1 VPNRYRTIRF
11 PDINGDGKADVCG
24 RSSDGLHCALSNGTG
39 FGADFTGPA
48 WTDASGWSAAA
59 YAATIRFADVNG
71 DGLSDV
77 CARSAAGITCA
88 VSQGSSFAAPFAGPA
103 WSDAAGWNV
112 PQYYATITLLD
123 INGDGMADICGRG
136 PNGMTCALSTG
147 TGFGTA
153 FAGPAWTDAA
163 GWTQPNYYGTI
174 RTGDVN
180 GDGKDD
186 LCARGAA
193 GVTCALSTGTGF
205 SAEVAG
211 PAWADAT
218 WGVAPYWATFTTMGG
233 LGRALGGS
241 PDGGLAGSGDGGLVE
256 PPPIDTED
264 ASSGGVSFKASAQGS
279 ASAACS
285 CRVAGLEAG
294 ESGAT
299 AAGLL
304 VFSGIL
310 ALARRR
316 RRRYPDA

>member
-1 VPNRYRTIRF
+1 
-11 PDINGDGKADVCG
+11 
-24 RSSDGLHCALSNGTG
+24 
-39 FGADFTGPA
+39 
-48 WTDASGWSAAA
+48 
-59 YAATIRFADVNG
+59 
-71 DGLSDV
+71 
-77 CARSAAGITCA
+77 
-88 VSQGSSFAAPFAGPA
+88 
-103 WSDAAGWNV
+103 
-112 PQYYATITLLD
+112 
-123 INGDGMADICGRG
+123 
-136 PNGMTCALSTG
+136 
-147 TGFGTA
+147 
-153 FAGPAWTDAA
+153 
-163 GWTQPNYYGTI
+163 
-174 RTGDVN
+174 
-180 GDGKDD
+180 
-186 LCARGAA
+186 
-193 GVTCALSTGTGF
+193 
-205 SAEVAG
+205 
-211 PAWADAT
+211 
-218 WGVAPYWATFTTMGG
+218 MGG